1 MFYKTI
7 LVQVT
12 DSKQLNARVEA
23 AATIAARENAHL
35 IAVGLTGVR
44 KFINEMAA
52 VSMNGA
58 LAVDLPSIELLRQR
72 TDNALKQAENI
83 ALRMGV
89 QSFEKRV
96 IDDYGIEALSVPGR
110 YCDLLILG
118 QPDPDEETAFVDSD
132 FHEQVAVNSSEPTVI
147 MPYAGAYGN
156 IGQRVLIAWNASRQ
170 AKRAVHY
177 ALPLLQRA
185 KQVLAVIFNPK
196 PDSSGLYGIP
206 PGADLKT
213 YLARHGAD
221 VQVTTPSTEGDV
233 GEALLS
239 LAVNEGSDL
248 LVMGCYSHSRFREMV
263 LGGATRTVL
272 KSMTVPVLM
281 SY

>member
-89 QSFEKRV
+89 KSFEKRV

-110 YCDLLILG
+110 
-118 QPDPDEETAFVDSD
+118 
-132 FHEQVAVNSSEPTVI
+132 
-147 MPYAGAYGN
+147 
-156 IGQRVLIAWNASRQ
+156 
-170 AKRAVHY
+170 
-177 ALPLLQRA
+177 
-185 KQVLAVIFNPK
+185 
-196 PDSSGLYGIP
+196 
-206 PGADLKT
+206 
-213 YLARHGAD
+213 
-221 VQVTTPSTEGDV
+221 
-233 GEALLS
+233 
-239 LAVNEGSDL
+239 
-248 LVMGCYSHSRFREMV
+248 
-263 LGGATRTVL
+263 
-272 KSMTVPVLM
+272 
-281 SY
+281 